1 MLLKPNRFSAIL
13 VSDQGA
19 EGRLGPST
27 VVLDHTSGFEGLLL
41 VDDDLLGVSV
51 MLAAAGNGLVS
62 PKALSLFFMADPC
75 HWLYG
80 MFLNGV
86 CPES

>member
-1 MLLKPNRFSAIL
+1 MLNKSCTTFLNRISATL
-13 VSDQGA
+13 VSDQVA

-51 MLAAAGNGLVS
+51 MLEAAENGLVGLRALWALWFVLHNRS
-62 PKALSLFFMADPC
+62 LSLT
-75 HWLYG
+75 L
-80 MFLNGV
+80 
-86 CPES
+86 

>member
-1 MLLKPNRFSAIL
+1 MLVPLSFAIKL
-13 VSDQGA
+13 NTELPHLNYCISYVVASQILLIVIPSTFISDQGV

-51 MLAAAGNGLVS
+51 R
-62 PKALSLFFMADPC
+62 
-75 HWLYG
+75 
-80 MFLNGV
+80 
-86 CPES
+86 